1 MPLADYVETYIVA
14 PLTNGLHNVLRSA
27 AQHLLELS
35 PVSPPPNHIA
45 SQVDLSLNTYP
56 SAWRAVTQL
65 KQVTSEAIDMAAL
78 IRLPAELFLS
88 ETEWAGAQWKE
99 ERDKETKDEK
109 ARAMGLDRPDGQG
122 ASEYLAFAIK
132 SHQESQAQDNP
143 NGSSGYTQE
152 VPEMLQYVLDH
163 AADIIVD
170 LDARREDGTLNLKL
184 ESGKG
189 EEDAR
194 LRTLRLNLLA
204 LAKRAPLDKI
214 QRLPVELVP
223 EHIRQFVPT
232 VAPSLSL

>member
-1 MPLADYVETYIVA
+1 MRIALGE
-14 PLTNGLHNVLRSA
+14 R
-27 AQHLLELS
+27 EE
-35 PVSPPPNHIA
+35 HI
-45 SQVDLSLNTYP
+45 
-56 SAWRAVTQL
+56 
-65 KQVTSEAIDMAAL
+65 
-78 IRLPAELFLS
+78 
-88 ETEWAGAQWKE
+88 
-99 ERDKETKDEK
+99 
-109 ARAMGLDRPDGQG
+109 GLDRPDGQG

-132 SHQESQAQDNP
+132 SHQDDP

-163 AADIIVD
+163 AANIIVD

-184 ESGKG
+184 ESGEC